1 MVLKVLVDVVR
12 IRNQQRTVSVL
23 WRGKDG
29 LRNTEKDDGFR
40 RTSVHS
46 STAALELLYA
56 ALWLPENVLLQLYCF
71 SALG

>member
-1 MVLKVLVDVVR
+1 MVLKVLVDGVR

-23 WRGKDG
+23 WRSKDR

-46 STAALELLYA
+46 STAVLELLHA